1 MLLVHFI
8 QRLLNEKSI
17 GTGTRMQS
25 LESALHTR
33 QQETGCCLLAISLCI
48 PMNLIF
54 LTAEWSRHFI
64 GNIPCKVSNE
74 ILNEIE
80 RKKHDCLLNHPVTFL
95 SSYLQSSN
103 YNLLYPKLKINFIY
117 LFFLSCLF
125 SSAHHHV
132 VHTEENRFS
141 WCPACTQYLSL
152 RCCWS

>member
-17 GTGTRMQS
+17 GTGTGRQS
-25 LESALHTR
+25 RESALHTR
-33 QQETGCCLLAISLCI
+33 QQEAACCLLAISLCI
-48 PMNLIF
+48 PMNLTF

-64 GNIPCKVSNE
+64 GNIPCKVFNV

-80 RKKHDCLLNHPVTFL
+80 RKKHDCLLNHPVTC
-95 SSYLQSSN
+95 SPAIIIYC
-103 YNLLYPKLKINFIY
+103 YPELKINFIY
-117 LFFLSCLF
+117 LFFLSSVF
-125 SSAHHHV
+125 SSAHCHI